1 MELAKQVSELEDE
14 LVDVRGLLNE
24 SQQECNQLEDHVHDL
39 EAELEEERGFVDWV
53 EINYPDARAT
63 YSALIKVKGERLT

>member
-1 MELAKQVSELEDE
+1 MGIAEQVGELEDE
-14 LVDVRGLLNE
+14 LADVRSILNQ

-53 EINYPDARAT
+53 EINYPDARET
-63 YSALIKVKGERLT
+63 YNALIKVKGEQL